1 MVAAQMRVEFDVWNM
16 MPTNQCF
23 SFYRHG
29 LPFDAFF
36 APSSDEEFTVIPSS
50 GDLPPA
56 GAEGTLIR
64 IAYKPKIYGKT
75 HKAKLV
81 VQTPDMQWTYDV
93 IGTTSDY
100 NPPNARSKILSL
112 SANSPR
118 RSVKQKK
125 NYVLEN
131 LKLQSTAVSSPLK
144 GIRLVTRS
152 ARWKLRRD
160 YQSC

>member
-1 MVAAQMRVEFDVWNM
+1 MRVEFDVWNM
-16 MPTNQCF
+16 MPANQCF